1 MDDSVERL
9 YDAVIATREGAGF
22 SPRTRRL
29 FDKGRPFI
37 AKKLAEEAV
46 EVALDATVG
55 NRAAVICESA
65 DLIYNLVVLWADAGV
80 SPDDVWAEMRR
91 REELLGMAEKLPKAG
106 RDLAA
111 SLPGDAHTEPVTA
124 LSRALAGGLAEDEPV
139 PELTRAPDHPL
150 PPLRP
155 RRG

>member
-1 MDDSVERL
+1 MVDSVERL

-91 REELLGMAEKLPKAG
+91 REELLGMAEKLPKAV
-106 RDLAA
+106 RDPAGAA
-111 SLPGDAHTEPVTA
+111 VPSADEPAVA
-124 LSRALAGGLAEDEPV
+124 RAFAGGLAEVEP
-139 PELTRAPDHPL
+139 PELHRAPDHPL